1 MRFRSLLAALVTL
14 PLAACAGGGGSDDGP
29 TPFDDDSEVGPDTVN
44 DGAPAN
50 DSLPDDSKA
59 DQVLP
64 ATFEIGD
71 QSVVKSQ
78 GSRGVCSIF
87 ASTAMIENLYIK
99 AGMPPAEA
107 DFSEQYLQW
116 AVKNLDGA
124 FANTGGSSSDA
135 NLRTTVEHGTVKE
148 SDWAYESFPWGPAND
163 AECTTSDGENLPT
176 KCYTNGEPPA
186 SVEAARKFKLP
197 ASRWINNNSIKSH
210 IFNKKV
216 GVNVGLTF
224 FYQSWNHRK
233 SQLPVNAEYWRQGYV
248 TYPNAEDRKISLEK
262 RAGHAIHLIGW
273 DDNLE
278 VCSRD
283 KEGKDVL
290 GADGKCVME
299 KGFYIFK
306 NSWGTVG
313 FGIEHPSGPGY
324 GYLSYRYV
332 REQGSAVVAE
342 IPALDAPRE
351 VCDDAASKDEDGDG
365 QVNCADAD
373 CKMFPACTGTGGSN
387 TFSATPA
394 AAIPD
399 EGQTSSTI
407 DVAQDGTVAGVKV
420 TVDITHSFRG
430 DLKVSLTKG
439 ALTKVLFN
447 GDGGGADDLKQ
458 TFTVPGLEGQALRGG
473 WTLKVEDTASQDTGT
488 LNSWSIEVATN

>member
-1 MRFRSLLAALVTL
+1 MRFRSLLTALATL
-14 PLAACAGGGGSDDGP
+14 PLAASCAGGGGSDEGP
-29 TPFDDDSEVGPDTVN
+29 TPFDDDSEVGPDIIN
-44 DGAPAN
+44 DGAPDN
-50 DSLPDDSKA
+50 DSLPDDTKA

-64 ATFEIGD
+64 LSFEVAD
-71 QSVVKSQ
+71 QSPVKSQ

-87 ASTAMIENLYIK
+87 SSTAMIENLYIK
-99 AGMPPAEA
+99 AGMPVADA

-135 NLRTTVEHGTVKE
+135 NLRTTVEFGTIKE
-148 SDWAYESFPWGPAND
+148 AEWPYESSPWTAAND
-163 AECTTSDGENLPT
+163 PECDGEEGLPT

-186 SVEAARKFKLP
+186 TVEAARKFKLP

-216 GVNVGLTF
+216 GVNVGMTF

-233 SQLPVNAEYWRQGYV
+233 STLPVNSEYWRKGYV
-248 TYPNAEDRKISLEK
+248 TYPNADDKTASLVK
-262 RAGHAIHLIGW
+262 RAGHAIHIVGW

-278 VCSRD
+278 VCTRD

-332 REQGSAVVAE
+332 KELGSAVIAE
-342 IPALDAPRE
+342 IPTLDTPRE
-351 VCDDAASKDEDGDG
+351 VCDVGGDEDGDG
-365 QVNCADAD
+365 QANCADAD
-373 CKMFPACTGTGGSN
+373 CLMHPACTGGGGSN

-399 EGQTSSTI
+399 EGEVSNTI
-407 DVAQDGTVAGVKV
+407 DVAQDGTVASVKV

-439 ALTKVLFN
+439 SVTKVLFN
-447 GDGGGADDLKQ
+447 GDGGGLDDLKQ
-458 TFTVPGLEGQALRGG
+458 TFTVTGLEGQALRGG
-473 WTLKVEDTASQDTGT
+473 WTLKVQDTASQDTGT

>member
-1 MRFRSLLAALVTL
+1 MRFRSLISILATL
-14 PLAACAGGGGSDDGP
+14 PLAASCAGGGAADEGP
-29 TPFDDDSEVGPDTVN
+29 TPFDDDSEVGADIIN
-44 DGAPAN
+44 DGAPDN
-50 DSLPDDSKA
+50 DSLPDDTKA

-64 ATFEIGD
+64 EKFEVAD
-71 QSVVKSQ
+71 QSPVKSQ

-99 AGMPPAEA
+99 GGMPVAEA

-148 SDWAYESFPWGPAND
+148 SEWAYESFPWGPAND

-186 SVEAARKFKLP
+186 SVETARKFKLP

-224 FYQSWNHRK
+224 FFQSWNHRK
-233 SQLPVNAEYWRQGYV
+233 STLPVNADYWRKGYV
-248 TYPNAEDRKISLEK
+248 TYPNAEDKKVSLEH
-262 RAGHAIHLIGW
+262 RAGHAIHLVGW

-283 KEGKDVL
+283 KDGKDVL

-313 FGIEHPSGPGY
+313 FGIEHPKGPGY
-324 GYLSYRYV
+324 GYLSYKYV

-351 VCDDAASKDEDGDG
+351 ICDAAGDEDGDG
-365 QVNCADAD
+365 QANCADAD
-373 CKMFPACTGTGGSN
+373 CLMHPACAGGGTAHSF
-387 TFSATPA
+387 TATPA
-394 AAIPD
+394 SAIPD
-399 EGQTSSTI
+399 QGEVSNTI
-407 DVAQDGTVAGVKV
+407 DVTEDGTIVDVKV
-420 TVDITHSFRG
+420 TVDISHSYRG
-430 DLKVSLTKG
+430 DLKVSLVKG
-439 ALTKVLFN
+439 TTTKVLFN
-447 GDGGGADDLKQ
+447 GDGGSADDLKQ
-458 TFTVPGLEGQALRGG
+458 TFTVTGLDMQALRGG

-488 LNSWSIEVATN
+488 LNSWKLDVTAK